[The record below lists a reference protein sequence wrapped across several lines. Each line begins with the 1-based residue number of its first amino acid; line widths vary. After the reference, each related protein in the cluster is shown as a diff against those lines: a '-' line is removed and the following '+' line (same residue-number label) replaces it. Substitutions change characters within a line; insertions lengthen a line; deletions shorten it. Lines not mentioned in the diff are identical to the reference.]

1 MNKLSD
7 NNGFVVARG
16 SLAKRLAF
24 VEQQRRFDP
33 SYALWLDGVRVL

>member
-1 MNKLSD
+1 MSKLTD
-7 NNGFVVARG
+7 NDGFVVARG
-16 SLAKRLAF
+16 ARTKLLAI